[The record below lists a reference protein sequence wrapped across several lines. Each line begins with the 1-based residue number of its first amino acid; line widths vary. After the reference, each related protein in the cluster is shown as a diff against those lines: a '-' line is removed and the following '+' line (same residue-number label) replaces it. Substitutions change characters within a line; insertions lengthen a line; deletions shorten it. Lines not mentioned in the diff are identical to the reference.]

1 MNVCDRCRRYAT
13 SCCRQCVY
21 FSEIYGSI
29 TGDYYGEQV
38 SDEEA
43 YKRLNEMYPEDFHSP
58 FVTKMIR
65 TYRFV
70 SRVLMPFLLYEKWNR
85 PRQYHRNTYYPPF
98 KLSQSELTSML
109 LVNKDTTLPF

>member
-1 MNVCDRCRRYAT
+1 MNVCDRCRHYAT
-13 SCCRQCVY
+13 SCCRNCIY

-43 YKRLNEMYPEDFHSP
+43 YRELTEMYPEDFHSP
-58 FVTKMIR
+58 LVTKMIR
-65 TYRFV
+65 AYRFV

-85 PRQYHRNTYYPPF
+85 QRQYVKGKHYPQF
-98 KLSQSELTSML
+98 TLSQSELTKLL
-109 LVNKDTTLPF
+109 LVNKDEKLPF

>member
-13 SCCRQCVY
+13 SCCRTCLY

-29 TGDYYGEQV
+29 TGDYYGEHV
-38 SDEEA
+38 SDDEA

-65 TYRFV
+65 LYRFV
-70 SRVLMPFLLYEKWNR
+70 SRVLMSFLLYENWNR
-85 PRQYHRNTYYPPF
+85 PRQYVKGKHYTPF
-98 KLSQSELTSML
+98 TLTQSEPTSML
-109 LVNKDTTLPF
+109 LVNKAETLPF

>member
-43 YKRLNEMYPEDFHSP
+43 YRELNEMYPEDFHS
-58 FVTKMIR
+58 R
-65 TYRFV
+65 
-70 SRVLMPFLLYEKWNR
+70 
-85 PRQYHRNTYYPPF
+85 
-98 KLSQSELTSML
+98 
-109 LVNKDTTLPF
+109 

>member
-1 MNVCDRCRRYAT
+1 MNVCARCQRYAT

-43 YKRLNEMYPEDFHSP
+43 YKRLNEMYPEDFHGP

-85 PRQYHRNTYYPPF
+85 PRQYVKGKYYHPF
-98 KLSQSELTSML
+98 TLSQQELTSML